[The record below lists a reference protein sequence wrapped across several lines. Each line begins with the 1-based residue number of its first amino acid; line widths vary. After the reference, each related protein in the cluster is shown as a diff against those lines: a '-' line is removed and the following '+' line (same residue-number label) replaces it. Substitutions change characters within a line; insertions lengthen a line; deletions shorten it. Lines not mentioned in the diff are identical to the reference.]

1 MTDNNAAKPAETAA
15 GEKKAGPIRQW
26 IKDHPNIWEFILF
39 NVLSNIST
47 ITRFVV
53 TWIGTA
59 IFISGLGLTQPF
71 HFLIFNYDTKGNG
84 LGGFLTFLLAEVL
97 AQVVNF
103 FVQMKWVFKSD
114 SSFKDAAWKYV
125 ILAVIIVFIVVLWPI
140 FDPSGT
146 HVLWQWGWL
155 KLTRENLVMAAVMGL
170 RIPALGFACFLTLFT
185 TSQTKLIRGLTSLGM
200 PYKAGLT
207 LATALRYIPVF
218 FSIFQSVSA
227 AQRARGLDLN
237 GKKDATGKKRN
248 VFVRLVDRFKSYL
261 PIIIAVLIRAYK
273 MSQSVGWAMESRGL
287 NLQGVRRTYRI
298 QLKMRLSDWII
309 LAVTVAATAGSIW
322 LMLWQF

>member
-1 MTDNNAAKPAETAA
+1 MDADLYVPGDGWLHRADPRVKFLITVVMLVLCLVWRNWA
-15 GEKKAGPIRQW
+15 
-26 IKDHPNIWEFILF
+26 FILD
-39 NVLSNIST
+39 VLIIEHLML
-47 ITRFVV
+47 ITDGVPLKR
-53 TWIGTA
+53 IG
-59 IFISGLGLTQPF
+59 
-71 HFLIFNYDTKGNG
+71 
-84 LGGFLTFLLAEVL
+84 
-97 AQVVNF
+97 
-103 FVQMKWVFKSD
+103 WV
-114 SSFKDAAWKYV
+114 WK

-218 FSIFQSVSA
+218 FSIFQSVSE
-227 AQRARGLDLN
+227 
-237 GKKDATGKKRN
+237 
-248 VFVRLVDRFKSYL
+248 FVRLVDRFKSYL

>member
-1 MTDNNAAKPAETAA
+1 MTDNNATQPAE
-15 GEKKAGPIRQW
+15 KVGPIRQW

-59 IFISGLGLTQPF
+59 IFISGMGLTQPF
-71 HFLIFNYDTKGNG
+71 HFLIFNYDTQGNG
-84 LGGFLTFLLAEVL
+84 LGGFLTFLLAEAL

-125 ILAVIIVFIVVLWPI
+125 ILAVIIVFIVVLWPV
-140 FDPSGT
+140 FDQSGT

-155 KLTRENLVMAAVMGL
+155 RLTQENLLMAAVMGL
-170 RIPALGFACFLTLFT
+170 RIPALGFACFITLFT
-185 TSQTKLIRGLTSLGM
+185 TSQTKLVRGLTSLGM

-218 FSIFQSVSA
+218 FSIFQSVSE
-227 AQRARGLDLN
+227 AQRARGLDLS
-237 GKKDATGKKRN
+237 GKVNAAGKKRN
-248 VFVRLVDRFKSYL
+248 IFVRLVDRFKSYL

-287 NLQGVRRTYRI
+287 NLNRNGVKRTYRVNLTMSI
-298 QLKMRLSDWII
+298 ADWII
-309 LAVTVAATAGSIW
+309 LVIAIAAAAGSVW
-322 LMLWQF
+322 LMTWLS